1 MDQSARRAT
10 TLPFQSLQPELS
22 LRPGLLPRRTVTL
35 RISRQHIGY
44 SFSMEFAML
53 VLSSDKTQEV
63 SIAIWSSHELQNP
76 LLGHARSCLSERL
89 WRWEV
94 LLPPGPFWCCFLSR
108 LPLPPL
114 WVELG
119 SLPYRASMYTAPR
132 LILVA

>member
-35 RISRQHIGY
+35 RISRQYIGY

-76 LLGHARSCLSERL
+76 LLVHARSCLSERL
-89 WRWEV
+89 WRIMIPCG
-94 LLPPGPFWCCFLSR
+94 LGHAKGFFFYP
-108 LPLPPL
+108 PLPPL
-114 WVELG
+114 SLG
-119 SLPYRASMYTAPR
+119 RPATITYHVLP
-132 LILVA
+132 